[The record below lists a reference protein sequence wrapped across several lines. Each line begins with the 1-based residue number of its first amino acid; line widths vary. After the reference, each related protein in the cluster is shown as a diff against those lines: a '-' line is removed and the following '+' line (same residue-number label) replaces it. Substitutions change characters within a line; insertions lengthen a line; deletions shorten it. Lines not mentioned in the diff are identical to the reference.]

1 VAFPSIK
8 STRNA
13 IFLVVSVGAIL
24 LYLLWSSSAVEPS
37 AEAVREGAG
46 WKQPGV
52 ANPFAPGA
60 VSASAQAFA
69 SIALESVPLSVS
81 GTSLAGT
88 QADGDWGVNSQGQL
102 QASRTLRQRFDYYLS
117 LIGEMPLA
125 SIESLLQQDAK
136 KSLKEP
142 ALSQVLSV
150 WRNYVKLQQHA
161 WQHAVDLKN
170 PATWSTA
177 LAERQT
183 VRRQILG
190 ADWAYAFYAEDER
203 ELQAMLSQVNSPTRA
218 VQPNPEPPTAA
229 LHPQASEREAALK
242 AEWLLWDQRVQAAR
256 EQVSKL
262 KVAAELSEP
271 QRQQAIQSYLSQQF
285 HGADLI
291 RARALLGI

>member
-1 VAFPSIK
+1 VALPGTK
-8 STRNA
+8 SAQNA
-13 IFLVVSVGAIL
+13 IFLVVSAGAVL
-24 LYLLWSSSAVEPS
+24 LYLLWPNSTTEPS

-46 WKQPGV
+46 WRQPGV
-52 ANPFAPGA
+52 ANPFALGA
-60 VSASAQAFA
+60 ASASAQAVV
-69 SIALESVPLSVS
+69 SSALESVPLSVS

-88 QADGDWGVNSQGQL
+88 QADGDWGVNAQGQL
-102 QASRTLRQRFDYYLS
+102 LASRSLRQRFDYYLS

-125 SIESLLQQDAK
+125 SIETLLQQDAK

-177 LAERQT
+177 LAERQA

-190 ADWAYAFYAEDER
+190 ANWAYAFYAEDER
-203 ELQAMLSQVNSPTRA
+203 EIQAMLSQVNSPTRA
-218 VQPNPEPPTAA
+218 VQPNPEPPAAA

-242 AEWLLWDQRVQAAR
+242 AEWQLWDQRVQAAR

-271 QRQQAIQSYLSQQF
+271 QRQQAIERYLSQQF
-285 HGADLI
+285 QGTDLI